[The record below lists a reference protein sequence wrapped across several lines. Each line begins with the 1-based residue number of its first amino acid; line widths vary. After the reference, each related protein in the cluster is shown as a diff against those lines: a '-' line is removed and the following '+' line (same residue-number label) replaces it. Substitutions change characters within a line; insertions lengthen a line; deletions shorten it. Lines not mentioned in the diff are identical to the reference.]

1 MKETAKSSR
10 EKLWA
15 AMLEIGAGVDSIEG
29 VDVPGDE
36 DNTAGDGEESD
47 DVFDTTA
54 FILFL

>member
-1 MKETAKSSR
+1 
-10 EKLWA
+10 
-15 AMLEIGAGVDSIEG
+15 MLEIGAVVDSIEG

-47 DVFDTTA
+47 DVFDATA